1 MFDFDEADGLIQMK
15 LLATGTLGSVCMEGG
30 RSKTG
35 LDLKSLVYLYL
46 YLYLAQQHFSIYTCL
61 YC

>member
-1 MFDFDEADGLIQMK
+1 MFEFDDANSLIQMK
-15 LLATGTLGSVCMEGG
+15 LLATGTFGSVCMEGG

-46 YLYLAQQHFSIYTCL
+46 YLYLAQQHLSIYTCL
-61 YC
+61 CC